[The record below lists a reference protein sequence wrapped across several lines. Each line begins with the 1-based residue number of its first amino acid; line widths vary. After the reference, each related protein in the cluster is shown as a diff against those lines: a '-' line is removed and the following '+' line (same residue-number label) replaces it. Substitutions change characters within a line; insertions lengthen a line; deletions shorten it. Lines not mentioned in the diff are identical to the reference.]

1 MNTKFTAAAQAIADH
16 FKATEAKRGEP
27 FRDTFTNPMCND
39 AVTPNFVGIPLA
51 LLRALVEAQN
61 PETFLAD
68 GVNSTGHGQKAGLGE
83 TVDVTVRS
91 AGGTYLTNTVR
102 GQKASCT
109 AGEKQAA
116 QRLGEKLYGASL
128 VSVEPLPRGNDHGV
142 TRWRL
147 HAARTEGG
155 AA

>member
-16 FKATEAKRGEP
+16 FKAAEAKRGEP
-27 FRDTFTNPMCND
+27 FRDTFTDPMNND

-51 LLRALVEAQN
+51 LLRALVEAQMATQV
-61 PETFLAD
+61 ETL
-68 GVNSTGHGQKAGLGE
+68 E
-83 TVDVTVRS
+83 ITVRS
-91 AGGTYLTNTVR
+91 AGGTYLTSTVR

-116 QRLGEKLYGASL
+116 QRLGEKLYGAKL
-128 VSVEPLPRGNDHGV
+128 FSVEALPGGSGHGV

-147 HAARTEGG
+147 AGIVEGG